1 LPHYEEAFGASTGE
15 RFELAQTWAQY
26 MAGSVRT
33 VVDVSL
39 KPKQAFRT
47 FFEELSLGLEAHGMK
62 IVSRALGSRIMEGK
76 VEVGTVDEWSPG
88 ERVSLVW
95 HPKSWES
102 GVAGRIRISFDASKS
117 GTRVTLESSGWGEVV
132 GDGGYELLGW
142 FAGEVVAPLL
152 SASSPGRF
160 GDWMTD
166 RRARKPSGPR
176 SRRFYA
182 NPVYHWPNF
191 LAIFDVLQLRPD
203 DNLVEVGCGGGAFL
217 HEALRSGC
225 KASAIDHSPDMVRL
239 AMKSNRSSVAA
250 GRLRVELGDA
260 EELPYPSGAFTCA
273 VMTGVLPF
281 VPKPADAFS
290 EVFRVLRSGGRF
302 VVFTGSK
309 EERGTPAVPEPLAS
323 RIHFY
328 EDRELTDLA
337 RGAGFSE
344 AVVEHPSLYEFA
356 KKAGVPKAD
365 LEMFRSASGSQLLVC
380 RKA

>member
-1 LPHYEEAFGASTGE
+1 
-15 RFELAQTWAQY
+15 

-33 VVDVSL
+33 VVEVSL
-39 KPKQAFRT
+39 KPKQAFRA
-47 FFEELSLGLEAHGMK
+47 FVDELSLGLESRGMK
-62 IVSRALGSRIMEGK
+62 IVGRARGSRIMEGK
-76 VEVGTVDEWSPG
+76 VEVGAVDGWSPG
-88 ERVSLVW
+88 ERISMIW
-95 HPKSWES
+95 HPKSWEPGS
-102 GVAGRIRISFDASKS
+102 ASRIRIAFAASGR
-117 GTRVTLESSGWGEVV
+117 GTRITLESRGWGEVI
-132 GDGGYELLGW
+132 GDGGNELLGW
-142 FAGEVVAPLL
+142 FTGEVVTPLL

-166 RRARKPSGPR
+166 RGARKPSGAR

-182 NPVYHWPNF
+182 DPVYHWPNF
-191 LAIFDVLQLRPD
+191 LAILDVLQLRPD
-203 DNLVEVGCGGGAFL
+203 DSLVEVGCGGGAFL
-217 HEALRSGC
+217 HEALKSGC

-239 AMKSNRSSVAA
+239 ALKSNRGSVAA
-250 GRLRVELGDA
+250 GRLRVEAGDA
-260 EELPYPSGAFTCA
+260 EKLPFPSGEFTCA

-281 VPKPADAFS
+281 IPNPADAFA

-309 EERGTPAVPEPLAS
+309 EARGTPAAPEPVAS

-337 RGAGFSE
+337 RGSGFLE

-365 LEMFRSASGSQLLVC
+365 LEMFRGTSGSQLLVC
-380 RKA
+380 HKA